1 MENKK
6 QFTASQTKV
15 NASINRALE
24 RFDFQKEFNDLIIE
38 IACSDRYSAD
48 DSIAINFAKIKPEVL
63 YLCGIGVSEFNPDMM
78 WINDLSTIIPA
89 INLMNYIQTHGY
101 TIRGKNKYEKAE
113 FFKGFIQ
120 RNNAF
125 GVEKETQ
132 FLKLDTD
139 LCISL
144 TAVHPFKM
152 ICLHEY
158 DSDGS
163 GGITVYYINGIRK
176 GYHSAIVYHGNTDLS
191 YIEYEP
197 NVVNLICCMFANMIA
212 KVLFGK
218 EGEVVSV

>member
-1 MENKK
+1 MKSKK
-6 QFTASQTKV
+6 QFDASQTKV
-15 NASINRALE
+15 NANVNRALE

-38 IACSDRYSAD
+38 IASSDKYSAE
-48 DSIAINFAKIKPEVL
+48 DSVAINFAKIKPEVL
-63 YLCGIGVSEFNPDMM
+63 HLCGISVSEFNPDMM

-113 FFKGFIQ
+113 FFKDFIW

-125 GVEKETQ
+125 AIADETP

-139 LCISL
+139 LGITL
-144 TAVHPFKM
+144 TSVHPFKM

-158 DSDGS
+158 DNDGS
-163 GGITVYYINGIRK
+163 GGITVYYINSIRK
-176 GYHSAIVYHGNTDLS
+176 GYHSAIVYHGDTDLS
-191 YIEYEP
+191 YIEYEH

-212 KVLFGK
+212 KALFSE
-218 EGEVVSV
+218 EGVTISV

>member
-1 MENKK
+1 MKNEK
-6 QFTASQTKV
+6 QLTAFQANIDAKV
-15 NASINRALE
+15 NRALE
-24 RFDFQKEFNDLIIE
+24 RFDFQKEFNDLISE
-38 IACSDRYSAD
+38 IAGSNKYSAE
-48 DSIAINFAKIKPEVL
+48 DSVAINFAKIKTEVL
-63 YLCGIGVSEFNPDMM
+63 HLCGIGVSEFNPDIM

-125 GVEKETQ
+125 TIADETP

-139 LCISL
+139 LGITL
-144 TAVHPFKM
+144 TSVHPFKM

-176 GYHSAIVYHGNTDLS
+176 GYHSAIMYHGNTDLS

-212 KVLFGK
+212 KVLFGE